1 MNKPLSPR
9 PSHEGGELLAQGRA
23 EAVQWR
29 ALERGGEG
37 GSKGFCG
44 DHSWKC

>member
-29 ALERGGEG
+29 ALESGGEAG
-37 GSKGFCG
+37 GSVGTTDGEC
-44 DHSWKC
+44 